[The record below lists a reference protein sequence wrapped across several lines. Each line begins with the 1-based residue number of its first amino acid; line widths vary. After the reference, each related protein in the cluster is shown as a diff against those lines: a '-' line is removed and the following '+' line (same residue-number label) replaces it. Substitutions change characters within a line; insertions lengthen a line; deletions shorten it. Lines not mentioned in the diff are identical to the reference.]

1 MPYAPNQAMRNAA
14 RRALE
19 YRKTLP
25 DSRKFGTAVGIAR
38 ARDIARGAKLSKRT
52 IMRMRSF
59 LARHRKNY
67 EMYKGKPLSERGSGY
82 WSYLLWG
89 GPAAVGWTNDKIK
102 RYKRAGE

>member
-1 MPYAPNQAMRNAA
+1 MPYAPNQAMQKAA
-14 RRALE
+14 KRALE

-25 DSRKFGTAVGIAR
+25 DSKKFGTSVGIAR

-52 IMRMRSF
+52 ISRMRSF

-67 EMYKGKPLSERGSGY
+67 EMYKNKPISERGAGY

-89 GPAAVGWTNDKIK
+89 GPAAVAWTNDKIK
-102 RYKRAGE
+102 KYKRAGE